1 MNQIIQRLSEVET
14 AASSIIEEAGA
25 KKKQMAKDQDAR
37 IAAFEKQVHEE
48 TQKKISAQ
56 QAELE
61 KKIAEELEA
70 QKEELEKQ
78 LAHMDRIYE
87 GKPFGDRQTVAG
99 KDCGAITFMVS
110 LVLCQKNLTKRGD
123 YYFWYLILQRYQ
135 CKSPCHGRKAL
146 KEGAVRTAGILCECR

>member
-48 TQKKISAQ
+48 TQKKISAK
-56 QAELE
+56 QA
-61 KKIAEELEA
+61 
-70 QKEELEKQ
+70 ELEKQ

-87 GKPFGDRQTVAG
+87 ESHSAIARQLLAKIVA
-99 KDCGAITFMVS
+99 
-110 LVLCQKNLTKRGD
+110 Q
-123 YYFWYLILQRYQ
+123 
-135 CKSPCHGRKAL
+135 
-146 KEGAVRTAGILCECR
+146 

>member
-48 TQKKISAQ
+48 
-56 QAELE
+56 
-61 KKIAEELEA
+61 
-70 QKEELEKQ
+70 ELEKQ

-87 GKPFGDRQTVAG
+87 ESHSAIARQLLAKIVA
-99 KDCGAITFMVS
+99 
-110 LVLCQKNLTKRGD
+110 R
-123 YYFWYLILQRYQ
+123 
-135 CKSPCHGRKAL
+135 
-146 KEGAVRTAGILCECR
+146 

>member
-25 KKKQMAKDQDAR
+25 KKMAKDQDAR

-87 GKPFGDRQTVAG
+87 ESHSAIARQLLAKIVA
-99 KDCGAITFMVS
+99 
-110 LVLCQKNLTKRGD
+110 Q
-123 YYFWYLILQRYQ
+123 
-135 CKSPCHGRKAL
+135 
-146 KEGAVRTAGILCECR
+146 

>member
-48 TQKKISAQ
+48 TQKKISAK
-56 QAELE
+56 QA
-61 KKIAEELEA
+61 
-70 QKEELEKQ
+70 ELEKQ

-87 GKPFGDRQTVAG
+87 ENHSAIARQLLAKIVA
-99 KDCGAITFMVS
+99 
-110 LVLCQKNLTKRGD
+110 Q
-123 YYFWYLILQRYQ
+123 
-135 CKSPCHGRKAL
+135 
-146 KEGAVRTAGILCECR
+146 

>member
-1 MNQIIQRLSEVET
+1 MDVQKGGMQMNQIIQRLSEVET

-48 TQKKISAQ
+48 TEKKISEQ
-56 QAELE
+56 QAVLE
-61 KKIAEELEA
+61 AKIEEELKA

-87 GKPFGDRQTVAG
+87 ESHS
-99 KDCGAITFMVS
+99 AIAKQ
-110 LVLCQKNLTKRGD
+110 LLAKIAAQ
-123 YYFWYLILQRYQ
+123 
-135 CKSPCHGRKAL
+135 
-146 KEGAVRTAGILCECR
+146 

>member
-48 TQKKISAQ
+48 TEKKISEQ
-56 QAELE
+56 QALLEAQIDKEL
-61 KKIAEELEA
+61 KA
-70 QKEELEKQ
+70 QKEELAKQ

-87 GKPFGDRQTVAG
+87 ESHS
-99 KDCGAITFMVS
+99 AIAKQ
-110 LVLCQKNLTKRGD
+110 LLAKIAAQ
-123 YYFWYLILQRYQ
+123 
-135 CKSPCHGRKAL
+135 
-146 KEGAVRTAGILCECR
+146 

>member
-14 AASSIIEEAGA
+14 AATSIMEEAGA

-48 TQKKISAQ
+48 TEKKISEQ
-56 QAELE
+56 QALLEAQIDKEL
-61 KKIAEELEA
+61 KA

-87 GKPFGDRQTVAG
+87 ESHS
-99 KDCGAITFMVS
+99 AIAKK
-110 LVLCQKNLTKRGD
+110 LLAKIAAQ
-123 YYFWYLILQRYQ
+123 
-135 CKSPCHGRKAL
+135 
-146 KEGAVRTAGILCECR
+146 

>member
-70 QKEELEKQ
+70 QKEELENS
-78 LAHMDRIYE
+78 LLIW
-87 GKPFGDRQTVAG
+87 TV
-99 KDCGAITFMVS
+99 FM
-110 LVLCQKNLTKRGD
+110 
-123 YYFWYLILQRYQ
+123 
-135 CKSPCHGRKAL
+135 RKAIRRSPDSCWQRL
-146 KEGAVRTAGILCECR
+146 WRNNFYGIISVVPKKSYEKG

>member
-61 KKIAEELEA
+61 K
-70 QKEELEKQ
+70 Q

-87 GKPFGDRQTVAG
+87 ESHSAIARQLLAKIVA
-99 KDCGAITFMVS
+99 
-110 LVLCQKNLTKRGD
+110 Q
-123 YYFWYLILQRYQ
+123 
-135 CKSPCHGRKAL
+135 
-146 KEGAVRTAGILCECR
+146 

>member
-1 MNQIIQRLSEVET
+1 MQMNQIIQRLSEVET

-56 QAELE
+56 Q
-61 KKIAEELEA
+61 
-70 QKEELEKQ
+70 KEELEKQ

-87 GKPFGDRQTVAG
+87 ESHSAIARQLLAKIVA
-99 KDCGAITFMVS
+99 
-110 LVLCQKNLTKRGD
+110 Q
-123 YYFWYLILQRYQ
+123 
-135 CKSPCHGRKAL
+135 
-146 KEGAVRTAGILCECR
+146 

>member
-14 AASSIIEEAGA
+14 AASSIIEEA

-87 GKPFGDRQTVAG
+87 ESHSAIARQLLAKIVA
-99 KDCGAITFMVS
+99 
-110 LVLCQKNLTKRGD
+110 Q
-123 YYFWYLILQRYQ
+123 
-135 CKSPCHGRKAL
+135 
-146 KEGAVRTAGILCECR
+146 

>member
-1 MNQIIQRLSEVET
+1 MQRRSRWP
-14 AASSIIEEAGA
+14 
-25 KKKQMAKDQDAR
+25 KNQDAR

-61 KKIAEELEA
+61 KQIAEELEA

-87 GKPFGDRQTVAG
+87 ESHSAIARQLLAKIVA
-99 KDCGAITFMVS
+99 
-110 LVLCQKNLTKRGD
+110 Q
-123 YYFWYLILQRYQ
+123 
-135 CKSPCHGRKAL
+135 
-146 KEGAVRTAGILCECR
+146 

>member
-61 KKIAEELEA
+61 KKIAEEHENK
-70 QKEELEKQ
+70 KEEIRRSPDSCWQRLWRNNFYGIISVVPKKSYEK
-78 LAHMDRIYE
+78 
-87 GKPFGDRQTVAG
+87 G
-99 KDCGAITFMVS
+99 
-110 LVLCQKNLTKRGD
+110 
-123 YYFWYLILQRYQ
+123 
-135 CKSPCHGRKAL
+135 
-146 KEGAVRTAGILCECR
+146 

>member
-14 AASSIIEEAGA
+14 AATSIIEEAGA

-48 TQKKISAQ
+48 TEKKISEQ
-56 QAELE
+56 QALLEAQIDKEL
-61 KKIAEELEA
+61 KA

-87 GKPFGDRQTVAG
+87 ESHS
-99 KDCGAITFMVS
+99 AIAKQ
-110 LVLCQKNLTKRGD
+110 LLAKIAAQ
-123 YYFWYLILQRYQ
+123 
-135 CKSPCHGRKAL
+135 
-146 KEGAVRTAGILCECR
+146 

>member
-1 MNQIIQRLSEVET
+1 MTILYHHTIMNVRKRRHADESDY
-14 AASSIIEEAGA
+14 SIIEEAGA

-87 GKPFGDRQTVAG
+87 ESHSAIARQLLAKIVA
-99 KDCGAITFMVS
+99 
-110 LVLCQKNLTKRGD
+110 Q
-123 YYFWYLILQRYQ
+123 
-135 CKSPCHGRKAL
+135 
-146 KEGAVRTAGILCECR
+146 

>member
-61 KKIAEELEA
+61 KQIADL
-70 QKEELEKQ
+70 L
-78 LAHMDRIYE
+78 L
-87 GKPFGDRQTVAG
+87 
-99 KDCGAITFMVS
+99 CLFM
-110 LVLCQKNLTKRGD
+110 NLLFKG
-123 YYFWYLILQRYQ
+123 
-135 CKSPCHGRKAL
+135 CNS
-146 KEGAVRTAGILCECR
+146 GILVFGHLLLLCTCLLNN